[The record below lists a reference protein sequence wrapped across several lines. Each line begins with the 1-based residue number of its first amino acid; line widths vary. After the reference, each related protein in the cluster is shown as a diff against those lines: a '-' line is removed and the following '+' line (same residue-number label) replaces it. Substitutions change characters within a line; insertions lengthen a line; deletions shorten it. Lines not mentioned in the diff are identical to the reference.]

1 MPHPLIEVSSI
12 DETPEVYL
20 AKIGSIV
27 ATFGAPTQDSGNI
40 SYCVR
45 IEKTPYFVKTAGFPD
60 DEKPYFNHAGR
71 VELLRNAIALR
82 HSAAHAALP
91 ALYNTIESPHGPL
104 LVYEWV
110 AGELLHAERK
120 DRDNPQSAYLR
131 FRHLPVP
138 EITAAL
144 DTVYEAHCALADAGW
159 VAVDFYDGS
168 LIYDFARQRMH
179 LVDLDHY
186 HRGPFTNEMGRMFGS
201 TRFMAPEEFALGAH
215 IDERTTLFS
224 LARAAAIFLS
234 DGSLEREPF
243 RANDALYEVI
253 CRACTTDP
261 AQRFASIAAFYS
273 AWRQALP

>member
-20 AKIGSIV
+20 AKIGVIT
-27 ATFGAPTQDSGNI
+27 ATFGALTQDSGNI
-40 SYCVR
+40 SYGVR
-45 IEKTPYFVKTAGFPD
+45 IEETPYFVKTAGLPD
-60 DEKPYFNHAGR
+60 DEKPYFDHAGR
-71 VELLRNAIALR
+71 VEMLRNAIDLR
-82 HSAAHAALP
+82 HSAEHETLP
-91 ALYNTIESPHGPL
+91 TLYHTIESPHGPL

-110 AGELLHAERK
+110 AGELLRAERK
-120 DRDNPQSAYLR
+120 DRDNPQSAYVR
-131 FRHLPVP
+131 FRHLPVC

-144 DTVYEAHCALADAGW
+144 DTVYEAHRALADADW

-186 HRGPFTNEMGRMFGS
+186 HLGPFTNEMGRMFGS
-201 TRFMAPEEFALGAH
+201 TRFMAPEEFVLGAH

-224 LARAAAIFLS
+224 LARAAALFLS
-234 DGSLEREPF
+234 DGSLERTPF

-253 CRACTTDP
+253 SRACATDP
-261 AQRFASIAAFYS
+261 AQRFANVAAFHD